1 MFLEHIVNLRHLQ
14 FQLEVL
20 KLIEN
25 EIESIVKDLNT
36 PIFTIPGIGYVTGAV
51 ILAELGDINKFSSDK
66 KIVAYAGLDAT
77 VNQSGQSDGQHGH
90 LSKRGSTHLR
100 KALFQA
106 AFVASTTP
114 SLKIFMTKNA
124 RRESII

>member
-1 MFLEHIVNLRHLQ
+1 MSQSSFGVKFALSSYSIQIKCLIEQIKVIEDQ
-14 FQLEVL
+14 T

-36 PIFTIPGIGYVTGAV
+36 LTIPGIGYVTGAV

-77 VNQSGQSDGQHGH
+77 VN
-90 LSKRGSTHLR
+90 
-100 KALFQA
+100 
-106 AFVASTTP
+106 
-114 SLKIFMTKNA
+114 
-124 RRESII
+124 

>member
-1 MFLEHIVNLRHLQ
+1 MLTLPVYFRFWKSFKEYYLKKSATIKLNSLKQISQSSFGVKFALSSYSIQIKCLIEQIKVIEDQ
-14 FQLEVL
+14 T

-36 PIFTIPGIGYVTGAV
+36 LTIPGIGYVTGAV

-77 VNQSGQSDGQHGH
+77 VN
-90 LSKRGSTHLR
+90 
-100 KALFQA
+100 
-106 AFVASTTP
+106 
-114 SLKIFMTKNA
+114 
-124 RRESII
+124 

>member
-1 MFLEHIVNLRHLQ
+1 MIEQIKVIEDQ
-14 FQLEVL
+14 A

-36 PIFTIPGIGYVTGAV
+36 PIFTIPGIDYVTGAV

-90 LSKRGSTHLR
+90 L
-100 KALFQA
+100 AN
-106 AFVASTTP
+106 VAQHT
-114 SLKIFMTKNA
+114 
-124 RRESII
+124 

>member
-1 MFLEHIVNLRHLQ
+1 MIEQIKVIEDQ
-14 FQLEVL
+14 A

-25 EIESIVKDLNT
+25 EIESIVENLNT

-77 VNQSGQSDGQHGH
+77 VN
-90 LSKRGSTHLR
+90 
-100 KALFQA
+100 
-106 AFVASTTP
+106 
-114 SLKIFMTKNA
+114 
-124 RRESII
+124 